1 MVEIKV
7 KTRKWGNSIG
17 IIIPKEVVKKEKIKP
32 RQEVSILLIKNSNA
46 LKKTFSTMKDRIKEP
61 TQRIMDEIDRE
72 LYGS

>member
-32 RQEVSILLIKNSNA
+32 RQEVSILLIKNSSA
-46 LKKTFSTMKDRIKEP
+46 LKKTFGTMKDKIKEP

>member
-17 IIIPKEVVKKEKIKP
+17 IIIPKEVVKREKIKSG
-32 RQEVSILLIKNSNA
+32 QKISILLLKDSDV
-46 LKKTFSTMKDRIKEP
+46 LKKTFGSMRGRVKEP

-72 LYGS
+72 LYGQ

>member
-17 IIIPKEVVKKEKIKP
+17 IIIPKEVVKREKIKSG
-32 RQEVSILLIKNSNA
+32 QKISILLLKDSDV
-46 LKKTFSTMKDRIKEP
+46 LKKTFGSMRDRVKEP

-72 LYGS
+72 LYGQ

>member
-17 IIIPKEVVKKEKIKP
+17 IIIPKGVVKREKIKSG
-32 RQEVSILLIKNSNA
+32 QKISILLLKDSDV
-46 LKKTFSTMKDRIKEP
+46 LKKTFGSMRGRVKEP

-72 LYGS
+72 LYGQ